1 MAIQTFTSGQV
12 LTAAQLNTVAK
23 GTDVPSCGI
32 SRVAALTVGAN
43 VAVTFDTET
52 WDTDTMF
59 SPSSDTVTIKT
70 AGVYIIQVR
79 TDMSGTSTNQVPN
92 LVIGG
97 TGDQLSQD
105 FGPYRFIY
113 TTVNKYAVN
122 DTIKYRAFYLGG
134 TYTATGTSMI
144 VQYLSAP

>member
-1 MAIQTFTSGQV
+1 MAIQSFTSGQV
-12 LTAAQLNTVAK
+12 LTAAQLNIVAK

-32 SRVAALTVGAN
+32 SRVAALTVGGN

-52 WDTDTMF
+52 WDTDSMF
-59 SPSSDTVTIKT
+59 TPSSTTVTIKT
-70 AGVYIIQVR
+70 AGVYIVQVK

-92 LVIGG
+92 LVINGN
-97 TGDQLSQD
+97 GDNFPQD
-105 FGPYRFIY
+105 SAPNRLIY
-113 TTVNKYAVN
+113 TTISKYAVN
-122 DTIKYRAFYLGG
+122 DTIQYRAFYIGG

>member
-1 MAIQTFTSGQV
+1 MAIQTFTAGQV

-32 SRVAALTVGAN
+32 RRVAALTVGGN
-43 VAVTFDTET
+43 VAVTFDTED

-59 SPSSDTVTIKT
+59 SPSSSTVTIKT
-70 AGVYIIQVR
+70 AGVYMVQVR

-92 LVIGG
+92 LVISG

-113 TTVNKYAVN
+113 TTVNKYAAN
-122 DTIKYRAFYLGG
+122 ATIQYRAFFLGG
-134 TYTATGTSMI
+134 TYTATNTSMI